1 MYCPEKPNLWL
12 ISAWSLDGA
21 RRTTNGHD
29 FRNQSKTSTR
39 GTRPKSG
46 REASV
51 VYVPNLDSVLPHA
64 LIRIASV
71 RRIPSLPRDLP
82 PAPSLRKII
91 KSSYPFDTSSVT
103 PNTTVSQRLSKRR
116 QLRYRHSHAY
126 ITHGHQRLIYPE
138 LPTLSSI
145 DVANDL
151 DFLFQARLERE
162 NGSGIGP
169 RYDMHLHPQ
178 HQHHRHSV
186 GVLHHMRIPP
196 PIMAQSHP
204 TRYGVEFKEGFGVMG
219 DPTNFVNNR
228 GQPAPFSQQQ
238 QPHPSPQ
245 HLILGQTQLTQPP
258 PLQLTGVGLGGS
270 IMTPATTH
278 APTSFAG
285 PPAPR
290 PQMHLQQQAA
300 QHPVYAQRHEHHTI
314 PQHHHQQH
322 HPIPSS
328 FSNEQEV
335 TGLNGP
341 AHHPYFSSSEGPH
354 LQAHGGQRSISP
366 PPSVSGMPDGTIN
379 GSWTMPPKGLVWD
392 EERDE
397 AGRRRGRGQQDRNL
411 EREQR
416 ERERENQE
424 MERDRQKEMNVH
436 HMHHTQHR
444 HPQPPHHRLHSAG
457 GQQPLHHH
465 ANGPH
470 HHHHRHVHVLH
481 HHHQSQPGTP
491 SGGSSLPS
499 SGAPGSPGG
508 TYRDS
513 ETAVRLHP
521 SQNQHPT
528 EIINLT
534 STKTSPQ
541 WKNDGQQRQHSSP
554 PERRDMKSGHGRS
567 QPPSAEF
574 SIAEDRETRPPT
586 IPFALSPSHVLT
598 SSSMSSSTVQHHH
611 PRNSSSTSSHYAG
624 PQPTSN
630 GSLWNDNNAHMPG
643 ASVPTSGSLPPGY
656 GSSSEGAHMH
666 LPSHQYAVGASNDST
681 LHEPPLPPPPPPSSG
696 PMSQHPSRQNSLGL
710 HSPPRPTG
718 LNNSSRLRPV
728 TPPQAESSSTVY
740 RNLSPTRSP
749 SRIAPSPSLSMLSQG
764 SQQPPM
770 TPGTGPAHPSRSP
783 STSLKAMRP
792 QSPPSSM
799 VNKLLSGPL
808 PPAPLSTGTYSPP
821 RLSRLGRTSTPTG
834 STVPDGPSTKT
845 SGSGSTSNMSART
858 SSPLATF
865 SSTHSHTNI
874 NGSAFGSGPRLPLT
888 TSASG
893 MNGGNSTTSSGIDRH
908 WERERD
914 SERDWPDREKRE
926 RDCHVSS
933 PHLGPPPPKISVP
946 QMVDRH

>member
-1 MYCPEKPNLWL
+1 MISETNRKRRRVERDRRAIERPQPCMCLTL
-12 ISAWSLDGA
+12 IL
-21 RRTTNGHD
+21 
-29 FRNQSKTSTR
+29 F
-39 GTRPKSG
+39 
-46 REASV
+46 
-51 VYVPNLDSVLPHA
+51 YYA
-64 LIRIASV
+64 LIPVISV
-71 RRIPSLPRDLP
+71 RCIPSLPRDLP

-91 KSSYPFDTSSVT
+91 KSSYPFETSSAT
-103 PNTTVSQRLSKRR
+103 PNTTVPQRPSKRR
-116 QLRYRHSHAY
+116 PPRYRHSHAY
-126 ITHGHQRLIYPE
+126 VTHGHQRLIYPE

-151 DFLFQARLERE
+151 DFLFQARLDRE

-178 HQHHRHSV
+178 HQHHRHGV

-204 TRYGVEFKEGFGVMG
+204 RYGVEFKEGFGMVG
-219 DPTNFVNNR
+219 DPTSFINR

-238 QPHPSPQ
+238 QPHPPPQ
-245 HLILGQTQLTQPP
+245 HLILSQTQQHQPP
-258 PLQLTGVGLGGS
+258 PLQAGVGPGGS
-270 IMTPATTH
+270 LMAPVTTTP
-278 APTSFAG
+278 FVG

-290 PQMHLQQQAA
+290 PQMHMQQQAA
-300 QHPVYAQRHEHHTI
+300 QHTAYAQRHEHHTI
-314 PQHHHQQH
+314 PHHHHQQH
-322 HPIPSS
+322 HPVPSS
-328 FSNEQEV
+328 FSHEQEAI
-335 TGLNGP
+335 GLNGP

-354 LQAHGGQRSISP
+354 LQAPGGRRSISP
-366 PPSVSGMPDGTIN
+366 PPTVGGMMDGTLN
-379 GSWTMPPKGLVWD
+379 GTWTMPPKGLVWD
-392 EERDE
+392 DERDE
-397 AGRRRGRGQQDRNL
+397 AARRRGRDQPDRNL

-444 HPQPPHHRLHSAG
+444 HPPPPHHRLHSAG
-457 GQQPLHHH
+457 GQQLVHHH

-470 HHHHRHVHVLH
+470 HHHHRHHVHVLH
-481 HHHQSQPGTP
+481 HHHQAQSQPGTP

-499 SGAPGSPGG
+499 SGAPRSPGG

-513 ETAVRLHP
+513 ETTVRSHP

-534 STKTSPQ
+534 STKTSPPSQ
-541 WKNDGQQRQHSSP
+541 SWKNDGQQRQHSPP
-554 PERRDMKSGHGRS
+554 PERRDMKNKHGRS

-574 SIAEDRETRPPT
+574 IIAEERETRPPT

-598 SSSMSSSTVQHHH
+598 SSSMSSSMLQHLY
-611 PRNSSSTSSHYAG
+611 PRNSPPTSSQHVG
-624 PQPTSN
+624 PQPSSK
-630 GSLWNDNNAHMPG
+630 GPLWNDNNAHMPG
-643 ASVPTSGSLPPGY
+643 VSVSASGSLPPPAY
-656 GSSSEGAHMH
+656 ASSSEGGAHMH

-681 LHEPPLPPPPPPSSG
+681 LHEPPLPPPPPQSSG
-696 PMSQHPSRQNSLGL
+696 PTSQHPSRQTSLGL

-718 LNNSSRLRPV
+718 LNNTTRMPLGPRPV
-728 TPPQAESSSTVY
+728 TPTQAESSSTAY

-749 SRIAPSPSLSMLSQG
+749 SRIAPPPPSLSMMSQN
-764 SQQPPM
+764 SQHPPM
-770 TPGTGPAHPSRSP
+770 APGVGPAHPSRSP

-799 VNKLLSGPL
+799 VNKHLSGPL
-808 PPAPLSTGTYSPP
+808 PHSATTPLSTGTYSPP

-834 STVPDGPSTKT
+834 STGTDGPTTKP
-845 SGSGSTSNMSART
+845 SGSGSTNNLSGRT

-865 SSTHSHTNI
+865 SSSHPHANI

-888 TSASG
+888 TSTSG
-893 MNGGNSTTSSGIDRH
+893 VNGGNSTTPSGHDRH
-908 WERERD
+908 WERDRE
-914 SERDWPDREKRE
+914 SERDWSDREKRE